1 MARFIDGAA
10 MPARSLLA
18 ALLLLN
24 AVTAYPA
31 GKSVTVFAASSLTD
45 VIQEVSTAFT
55 ADTGISVRVSPAA
68 SSALARQIES
78 GSPADVFIS
87 ADQQWMDYL
96 ATRKLIKTDTRIDIV
111 SNSLVLVAPADSKL
125 SLRISPGFGIAKA
138 LGKNGRLSTGDPVS
152 VPAGKYAAAALAKL
166 GVWEAVKDRIIPA
179 DNVRTALNFVALG
192 EAPLG
197 IVYAT
202 DARGNT
208 RVRVVDTFPA
218 SSHERISYP
227 AAATASA
234 NAHAA
239 TFVKFLRSDKAQAI
253 FDKAGFGE
261 P

>member
-1 MARFIDGAA
+1 VLR
-10 MPARSLLA
+10 RSLLTG
-18 ALLLLN
+18 LLLL
-24 AVTAYPA
+24 APA
-31 GKSVTVFAASSLTD
+31 GQGAEKVYVTVFAASSLKD
-45 VIQEVSTAFT
+45 VLEEVGRSFT
-55 ADTGISVRVSPAA
+55 AETGIPARFSFAA

-96 ATRKLIKTDTRIDIV
+96 ATRKLVRTETRVDIV

-125 SLRISPGFGIAKA
+125 SLRITPGFELAKA
-138 LGKNGRLSTGDPVS
+138 LGKNGRLSMGDPAS
-152 VPAGKYAAAALAKL
+152 VPAGKYAAAALTKL
-166 GVWEAVKDRIIPA
+166 GAWSQVRDRIIPA

-208 RVRVVDTFPA
+208 RVRLVDVFPP
-218 SSHERISYP
+218 SSHDRITYP
-227 AAATASA
+227 AAATASS
-234 NAHAA
+234 AA
-239 TFVKFLRSDKAQAI
+239 DAARFVNFLRSDKAQVI
-253 FDKAGFGE
+253 FDRAGFSR

>member
-1 MARFIDGAA
+1 MLG
-10 MPARSLLA
+10 RSLFA

-24 AVTAYPA
+24 AVTAFA
-31 GKSVTVFAASSLTD
+31 ADKSVTVFAASSLTD
-45 VIQEVSTAFT
+45 VLQEITRTFT

-87 ADQQWMDYL
+87 ADQEWMDYL
-96 ATRKLIKTDTRIDIV
+96 ATRRLIKAETRVDIV

-125 SLRISPGFGIAKA
+125 SLRISPGFELAKA
-138 LGKNGRLSTGDPVS
+138 LGKNGRLAMGDPAS

-166 GVWEAVKDRIIPA
+166 GVWKEVKDRTIPA

-218 SSHERISYP
+218 SSHERITYP
-227 AAATASA
+227 AAATARS
-234 NAHAA
+234 NADAA
-239 TFVKFLRSDKAQAI
+239 RFVKYLRSDKAASI
-253 FDKAGFGE
+253 LDRAGFSR

>member
-1 MARFIDGAA
+1 VSAEVA
-10 MPARSLLA
+10 MSGRLLLA
-18 ALLLLN
+18 ALLLL
-24 AVTAYPA
+24 AAAT
-31 GKSVTVFAASSLTD
+31 GKAAEKTVTVFAASSLTD
-45 VIQEVSTAFT
+45 VLQEIGARFT
-55 ADTGISVRVSPAA
+55 ADTGIAVRISPAA

-87 ADQQWMDYL
+87 ADQEWMNYL
-96 ATRKLIKTDTRIDIV
+96 AVRNLVKTDTRADIV
-111 SNSLVLVAPADSKL
+111 SNSLVLVAPADSRI
-125 SLRISPGFGIAKA
+125 SLRISPGFELAKA
-138 LGKNGRLSTGDPVS
+138 LGKNGRLATGDPAS

-166 GVWEAVKDRIIPA
+166 GVWNSVKDRIIPA

-202 DARGNT
+202 DARGNA

-227 AAATASA
+227 AAITAKAGSD
-234 NAHAA
+234 AA
-239 TFVKFLRSDKAQAI
+239 RFVHFLRSDAAQAI
-253 FDKAGFGE
+253 FATAGFGK